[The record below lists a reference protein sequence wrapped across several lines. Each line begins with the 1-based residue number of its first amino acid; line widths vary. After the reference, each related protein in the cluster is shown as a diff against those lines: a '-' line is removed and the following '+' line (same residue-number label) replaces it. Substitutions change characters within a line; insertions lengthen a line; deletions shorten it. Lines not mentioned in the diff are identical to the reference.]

1 MLPGVH
7 GKADC
12 VSRNHGWEC
21 LALGCT
27 SHIRTAYVCTM
38 DLTEALLFRSKAE
51 PFELFW
57 IHEFFKAKVNWELEL
72 ETCPSKIKLGGGV

>member
-7 GKADC
+7 GKGDC

-21 LALGCT
+21 LA
-27 SHIRTAYVCTM
+27 HIRTAYVCMM
-38 DLTEALLFRSKAE
+38 DLTEAFLFRSKAE

-57 IHEFFKAKVNWELEL
+57 IHEFFKVKVNWELES